1 MRKVSVI
8 VMLCIGLA
16 CGWAAQ
22 MFCGR
27 YLPAGRYTAAPAGI
41 AEERE
46 LEKYP
51 VLWLEPEGGC
61 FQLSYGGM
69 YSSMQQGTYLVEGDR
84 LVCREGS
91 ERYHMFVIEAG
102 GRLRYVGSEQPKGT
116 PLEEYYAALLPAGQ
130 VDFAERQLEG
140 KTLRY
145 LDEKTILEG
154 WTG

>member
-16 CGWAAQ
+16 CGWAADICCSRQ
-22 MFCGR
+22 
-27 YLPAGRYTAAPAGI
+27 LPAGRYTAAPAGI
-41 AEERE
+41 TEERE
-46 LEKYP
+46 LETYP
-51 VLWLEPEGGC
+51 VLWLEPESGR
-61 FQLSYGGM
+61 FELSYGGM
-69 YSSMQQGTYLVEGDR
+69 YSSMQQGTYLAEGSR

-91 ERYHMFVIEAG
+91 ERYHTFVVETG
-102 GRLRYVGSEQPKGT
+102 SRLRYVGSEQPKGT

-130 VDFAERQLEG
+130 LDFAERQLEG

-154 WTG
+154 WAG